1 MEEAA
6 AANIKDQR
14 LGHEMGVEHQAYEY
28 LGRKRD

>member
-6 AANIKDQR
+6 AANIKGHR
-14 LGHEMGVEHQAYEY
+14 LGRDIGMEHQAYEY

>member
-1 MEEAA
+1 MEQA

-14 LGHEMGVEHQAYEY
+14 LGRNIGMEHQAYEY